1 MTVGSSTFPDVD
13 ATTTVRVHVRF
24 ITNRCVSACV
34 DAREQ
39 PEWPPHPGRL
49 YMALAAAYFETDGD
63 AEEKDA
69 ERQALEWLASQPA
82 PRLHAVDAEE
92 RTAVDCYVPVND
104 ALQADKAM
112 LQSAPGM
119 TRNRQ
124 KRNFPTV
131 IPQRTSGCD
140 RAGADITFEWMDAP
154 PSSELLL
161 ALDRLCRNVIRIGH
175 SSSLVMAWA
184 EAGLPLE
191 SERCWEPSATSAQLT
206 CRIAAAGE
214 LERLQALCQAERIEL
229 FGDLK
234 QEIES
239 TTGKALKAA
248 KERFAEAFGESYK
261 ASIRPP
267 EPTPATLGVW
277 QGYCLAKTNTEPER
291 VVVENQ
297 YFDRNLIILAK
308 DDGPVL
314 NVERTLGLTS
324 ALRKA
329 LIAKHGQTKMPS
341 WLSGHDSD
349 EKPTSDPHAAFVAL
363 PFVGFQ
369 HADGHIMG
377 LALALP
383 KGISLDERAR
393 WLGPLLVDQN
403 AGDASLV
410 KLEPR
415 KDPKEQLKI
424 WSHGLPDWT
433 LQLEERPSPPRILQN
448 ETWTRPSTTWAS
460 VTPVV
465 LDRFPKASRAE
476 DRKSWQ
482 AEVIAI
488 IKQACVR
495 GGLPE
500 PINVDID
507 STAWHAGVPRALAK
521 KRRLGAGTVGRTAPL
536 GDGFPS
542 MQAKLSRPAKPQV
555 HVWLRFANKVA
566 GPVLIGAGRF
576 GGYGLCM
583 PLSGK

>member
-1 MTVGSSTFPDVD
+1 MTVGSSTFPDVE

-49 YMALAAAYFETDGD
+49 YMALVAAYFETDGD
-63 AEEKDA
+63 AEDKDA
-69 ERQALEWLASQPA
+69 ERRALEWLASQPP
-82 PRLHAVDAEE
+82 PRMHAVDAEE
-92 RTAVDCYVPVND
+92 RTTVVGYVPVND
-104 ALQADKAM
+104 APQPNKAM

-119 TRNRQ
+119 PRSRQ
-124 KRNFPTV
+124 SRTFPTV
-131 IPQRTSGCD
+131 IPQRTSGAD

-154 PSSELLL
+154 PSSEFLL

-175 SSSLVMAWA
+175 SSSLVMVWA
-184 EAGLPLE
+184 EAGSRLE
-191 SERCWEPSATSAQLT
+191 SERCWEPSTTSLQLT

-229 FGDLK
+229 FAALK

-239 TTGKALKAA
+239 TKGKPQKAA
-248 KERFAEAFGESYK
+248 KARFAEAFGESYK

-277 QGYCLAKTNTEPER
+277 QGYRLAKTNTEPDR
-291 VVVENQ
+291 DIVENQ
-297 YFDRNLIILAK
+297 YFDHNLIILAK

-314 NVERTLGLTS
+314 NVERTLGLTT
-324 ALRKA
+324 ALRKV
-329 LIAKHGQTKMPS
+329 LISVHDSTPMPA
-341 WLSGHDSD
+341 WLSGHEPDGS
-349 EKPTSDPHAAFVAL
+349 PTSSPHAAFLPL
-363 PFVGFQ
+363 PFVGFP
-369 HADGHIMG
+369 HADGHLMG
-377 LALALP
+377 LAIALP
-383 KGISLDERAR
+383 KGISFDERAR

-403 AGDASLV
+403 VGDASLV

-415 KDPKEQLKI
+415 KDPKEPLKI

-433 LQLEERPSPPRILQN
+433 LQLEERPSPPRVLQN
-448 ETWTRPSTTWAS
+448 ETWTRPSTIWAS

-465 LDRFPKASRAE
+465 LDRFPKRCRLK
-476 DRKSWQ
+476 DRNAWQ
-482 AEVIAI
+482 AEVVEI
-488 IKQACVR
+488 IKQACIR

-500 PINVDID
+500 PIDVDID
-507 STAWHAGVPRALAK
+507 STAWHAGVPRAWAK

-542 MQAKLSRPAKPQV
+542 LEAKPSRPAKPQV
-555 HVWLRFANKVA
+555 HVWLRFSNKVA
-566 GPVLIGAGRF
+566 GPVVIGAGRF

>member
-1 MTVGSSTFPDVD
+1 MIGSSTLPEVE
-13 ATTTVRVHVRF
+13 ATTTIRIHVRF

-63 AEEKDA
+63 AEDKDV
-69 ERQALEWLASQPA
+69 ERRALEWLASQPA
-82 PRLHAVDAEE
+82 PRMHAVDAEE
-92 RTAVDCYVPVND
+92 RTTVVCYVPVND
-104 ALQADKAM
+104 APQPNKAM

-119 TRNRQ
+119 PRSRQ
-124 KRNFPTV
+124 SRTFPTV

-140 RAGADITFEWMDAP
+140 RAEADITFEWMDAP

-184 EAGLPLE
+184 EAGSRLE
-191 SERCWEPSATSAQLT
+191 SDRCWEPSTTSVQLT

-214 LERLQALCQAERIEL
+214 LERLQALCQSERIEL
-229 FGDLK
+229 FGALK

-239 TTGKALKAA
+239 TKGKAQKAA

-277 QGYCLAKTNTEPER
+277 QGYRLAKTNTEPER

-329 LIAKHGQTKMPS
+329 LIVVHGQTKMPS

-349 EKPTSDPHAAFVAL
+349 EKPTSDPHAAFLAL
-363 PFVGFQ
+363 PFVGFP

-393 WLGPLLVDQN
+393 WLGPLLVDQ
-403 AGDASLV
+403 ASG
-410 KLEPR
+410 ESARP
-415 KDPKEQLKI
+415 QLKL
-424 WSHGLPDWT
+424 WGQNLPDWT

-448 ETWTRPSTTWAS
+448 QTWTRPSTTWAS

-465 LDRFPKASRAE
+465 LDLFPKASRT
-476 DRKSWQ
+476 KSRTAWQ
-482 AEVIAI
+482 AEVIEM
-488 IKQACVR
+488 IKQACIR

-500 PINVDID
+500 PIDVDID
-507 STAWHAGVPRALAK
+507 STAWHAGVPRAWAK

-542 MQAKLSRPAKPQV
+542 LEAKPSRPAKPQV
-555 HVWLRFANKVA
+555 HVWLRFASKVA